1 MSTLESLKPKN
12 NALTDIEINDDERTQ
27 LTDRALI
34 LLSFKDTERQ
44 NLEFLL
50 NLLEIRTLQEK
61 ESILREI
68 FRLIQEGIVYIPQGL
83 ARIIDQG
90 TLFNVNDPEE
100 IRNIDLCLICPYD
113 QLIKE
118 IQNEIVKLRKDKD
131 VERG

>member
-1 MSTLESLKPKN
+1 MEPKKN
-12 NALTDIEINDDERTQ
+12 VLTEVEINDDERAH

-44 NLEFLL
+44 NLEFLF

-61 ESILREI
+61 ENILREI

-83 ARIIDQG
+83 ARLIDQG
-90 TLFNVNDPEE
+90 TLFNTNDPDG
-100 IRNIDLCLICPYD
+100 IRNIDLYLLCPCD

-118 IQNEIVKLRKDKD
+118 IQDEIIKLRRDKA
-131 VERG
+131 VLKG

>member
-1 MSTLESLKPKN
+1 MKPKK
-12 NALTDIEINDDERTQ
+12 NALTEIEINDDERAR

-44 NLEFLL
+44 NLEFLF

-61 ESILREI
+61 ENILREI

-83 ARIIDQG
+83 ARLIDQG
-90 TLFNVNDPEE
+90 TLFNVNDPKV
-100 IRNIDLCLICPYD
+100 IRNIDLYLLCPYD

-118 IQNEIVKLRKDKD
+118 IQDEIIKLRRDKD
-131 VERG
+131 VQKDNNLI